1 MDTHNTDS
9 QQTAEY
15 AMALDLSSQLTLV
28 LDEEMVLQRIV
39 EIFEALF
46 APQRL
51 VFHVMSNGSVIKTLT
66 YPKSRNVTGPL
77 DLQRDLPETTPAGFR
92 LRIPYKDET
101 IGIIEVDGLAFPEY
115 RERYLSLALAVAGV
129 CGLAAANAR
138 THNHLEAAL
147 SDLRTEH
154 ALSLRLSGE
163 LQVINEHL
171 EDRVRERTAELE
183 NATRHLEEEVKQRR
197 AAEEVVR
204 SQLDEKTILLREL
217 HHRVKNN
224 LQLIASML
232 SIQSRKVTDP
242 PLALALSE
250 SRNRIR
256 TMSLIHEKLW
266 AAQDLSKIDL
276 DALVRQIPS
285 NILSL
290 YRIAPGTVSIS
301 MNITRVSVDI
311 NTAIPLG
318 LVLNELFS
326 NALKHAFPDGR
337 TGKIV
342 LTIQDVN
349 DGLLVRFADNGIG
362 MPQGYDWENPDT
374 VGLILIN
381 SLVQQMQ
388 GTIEKESGAGTRFLI
403 RLPEVA
409 GASVTMR
416 GTYNTIPG

>member
-46 APQRL
+46 APQWL
-51 VFHVMSNGSVIKTLT
+51 VFHVMIHGAVIKTLT
-66 YPKSRNVTGPL
+66 YPKSRDVTDPL

-101 IGIIEVDGLAFPEY
+101 MGIIEVDGLAFPEY

-129 CGLAAANAR
+129 CGLAVANAR
-138 THNHLEAAL
+138 AHSRLEAAL
-147 SDLRTEH
+147 SDLQTEH
-154 ALSLRLSGE
+154 ALSLRLSRE
-163 LQVINEHL
+163 LRFINEQL
-171 EDRVRERTAELE
+171 EERVRERTAELE
-183 NATRHLEEEVKQRR
+183 NTARHLEEEVKQRR

-204 SQLDEKTILLREL
+204 SQLEEKTVLLREL

-224 LQLIASML
+224 LQLITSML

-242 PLALALSE
+242 SLQLALSE
-250 SRNRIR
+250 SKNRIR
-256 TMSLIHEKLW
+256 TMAVIHEKLW
-266 AAQDLSKIDL
+266 TAQDLSRIDL
-276 DALVRQIPS
+276 DGLVRQIPS
-285 NILSL
+285 NLISL
-290 YRIAPGTVSIS
+290 YQIPPGTVCVS
-301 MNITRVSVDI
+301 MEITRVTVDI

-326 NALKHAFPDGR
+326 NSLKHAFPGGR
-337 TGKIV
+337 SGEIA
-342 LTIQDVN
+342 LNIQDVN
-349 DGLLVRFADNGIG
+349 DELSIRFADNGIG
-362 MPQGYDWENPDT
+362 IPQGYDWENPDT
-374 VGLILIN
+374 VGFILIT

-388 GTIEKESGAGTRFLI
+388 GTIAKEPGTGTLFLI
-403 RLPEVA
+403 RLPGVSGTS
-409 GASVTMR
+409 GAMR
-416 GTYNTIPG
+416 GTYNRLPG

>member
-1 MDTHNTDS
+1 MDTQNTDS

-46 APQRL
+46 APRWL
-51 VFHVMSNGSVIKTLT
+51 AFHVMTHGAVIKTLT
-66 YPKSRNVTGPL
+66 YPKSRNVTDPL

-129 CGLAAANAR
+129 CGLAVANAR
-138 THNHLEAAL
+138 THHSLEAAL
-147 SDLRTEH
+147 SDLRAEH

-163 LQVINEHL
+163 LQVINEQL
-171 EDRVRERTAELE
+171 EERVRQRTAELE
-183 NATRHLEEEVKQRR
+183 NTARHLEEEVGQRR

-204 SQLDEKTILLREL
+204 SQLEEKTVLLREL

-224 LQLIASML
+224 LQLITSML

-242 PLALALSE
+242 SLQLALSE

-256 TMSLIHEKLW
+256 TMSFIHEKLW
-266 AAQDLSKIDL
+266 AAQDLSRIDL
-276 DALVRQIPS
+276 DGLVRQIPS
-285 NILSL
+285 NLVSL
-290 YRIAPGTVSIS
+290 YRLPPGTVAIS
-301 MNITRVSVDI
+301 MDISHSAVDI

-318 LVLNELFS
+318 LVLNELFANS
-326 NALKHAFPDGR
+326 LKHAFPGGR
-337 TGKIV
+337 TGEIV
-342 LTIQDVN
+342 LRIQDGKE
-349 DGLLVRFADNGIG
+349 GLSIWFTDNGIG
-362 MPQGYDWENPDT
+362 LPQGYDWEDPDT
-374 VGLILIN
+374 VGFILIN
-381 SLVQQMQ
+381 SLVQQLQ
-388 GTIEKESGAGTRFLI
+388 GTIEKEPGTGTRFLI
-403 RLPEVA
+403 HVPKAPGISGTV
-409 GASVTMR
+409 R
-416 GTYNTIPG
+416 GTYNQVPE